1 MRNLVLLFSAVVL
14 LACVMQKKSAK
25 NMEREKS
32 EVAATLVKFW
42 QAYERKN
49 LAAMSGMLTAS
60 SDFTFF
66 GSDAAEV
73 TRSRHD
79 WEYLM
84 QKDWQL
90 FETTKFGEP
99 RNLAIQISDDRKLA
113 SAVCEVQD
121 VSLIE
126 GRIDRFAIT
135 MRRENGDWR
144 IVQGMTAVVTVG
156 ESSAEIVARR
166 KSRCRKT
173 EPNHVFSYTWKR
185 NRVVMVSVSKSS
197 PVRCSGRVAT
207 RKQSSD
213 RSARSIEENGRQ
225 IILKVYL
232 RQNLKR
238 HEYALPPG
246 LFTVSSTSR
255 LGGRDYFCSAAAGS
269 SGVPCLS

>member
-99 RNLAIQISDDRKLA
+99 RNLAIQISDDRNLA
-113 SAVCEVQD
+113 SAVYEVQD

-126 GRIDRFAIT
+126 GKNVESLDRFAIT
-135 MRRENGDWR
+135 MRKENGDWR
-144 IVQGMTAVVTVG
+144 IVQGMTAVATVG
-156 ESSAEIVARR
+156 ESSAEI
-166 KSRCRKT
+166 
-173 EPNHVFSYTWKR
+173 
-185 NRVVMVSVSKSS
+185 M
-197 PVRCSGRVAT
+197 T
-207 RKQSSD
+207 RMKIK
-213 RSARSIEENGRQ
+213 APKN
-225 IILKVYL
+225 
-232 RQNLKR
+232 
-238 HEYALPPG
+238 
-246 LFTVSSTSR
+246 
-255 LGGRDYFCSAAAGS
+255 
-269 SGVPCLS
+269 

>member
-1 MRNLVLLFSAVVL
+1 MVL
-14 LACVMQKKSAK
+14 LACVMQRKSAK
-25 NMEREKS
+25 NIDREKG

-66 GSDAAEV
+66 GSDAADA

-173 EPNHVFSYTWKR
+173 EPNHVFSYIWNETE
-185 NRVVMVSVSKSS
+185 S
-197 PVRCSGRVAT
+197 
-207 RKQSSD
+207 
-213 RSARSIEENGRQ
+213 
-225 IILKVYL
+225 
-232 RQNLKR
+232 
-238 HEYALPPG
+238 
-246 LFTVSSTSR
+246 
-255 LGGRDYFCSAAAGS
+255 
-269 SGVPCLS
+269 

>member
-25 NMEREKS
+25 YMEREKS

-99 RNLAIQISDDRKLA
+99 RNLAIQISDDRNLA
-113 SAVCEVQD
+113 SAVYEVQD

-126 GRIDRFAIT
+126 GKNVESLDRFAIT
-135 MRRENGDWR
+135 MRKENGDWR
-144 IVQGMTAVVTVG
+144 IVQGMTAVATVG
-156 ESSAEIVARR
+156 ESSAEIMTRR
-166 KSRCRKT
+166 KIKA
-173 EPNHVFSYTWKR
+173 PKN
-185 NRVVMVSVSKSS
+185 
-197 PVRCSGRVAT
+197 
-207 RKQSSD
+207 
-213 RSARSIEENGRQ
+213 
-225 IILKVYL
+225 
-232 RQNLKR
+232 
-238 HEYALPPG
+238 
-246 LFTVSSTSR
+246 
-255 LGGRDYFCSAAAGS
+255 
-269 SGVPCLS
+269 

>member
-1 MRNLVLLFSAVVL
+1 MVL
-14 LACVMQKKSAK
+14 LACVMQRKSAK
-25 NMEREKS
+25 NIDREKG

-99 RNLAIQISDDRKLA
+99 RNLAIQISDDRNLA
-113 SAVCEVQD
+113 SAVYEVQD

-126 GRIDRFAIT
+126 GKNVESLDRFAIT
-135 MRRENGDWR
+135 MRKENGDWR
-144 IVQGMTAVVTVG
+144 IVQGMTAVATVG
-156 ESSAEIVARR
+156 ESSAEIMTRR
-166 KSRCRKT
+166 KIKA
-173 EPNHVFSYTWKR
+173 PKN
-185 NRVVMVSVSKSS
+185 
-197 PVRCSGRVAT
+197 
-207 RKQSSD
+207 
-213 RSARSIEENGRQ
+213 
-225 IILKVYL
+225 
-232 RQNLKR
+232 
-238 HEYALPPG
+238 
-246 LFTVSSTSR
+246 
-255 LGGRDYFCSAAAGS
+255 
-269 SGVPCLS
+269 